1 MSAAVLLETR
11 DLRMHFEV
19 SRGLFGG
26 RGVVKAVDGVSLSVH
41 AGETLGL
48 VGESGCGK
56 STLGRA
62 ALRLYDPTSG
72 TIHFEGR
79 DITRA
84 SQASLRPLRRGMQ
97 MIFQDPYASLN
108 PRMRVRDIVGEAF
121 DIHGLAGSRDEREAR
136 VDALLTRVGL
146 RPEQGGR
153 YPHEFSGGQR
163 QRVGIARALAVS
175 PRFIVADEPIS
186 ALDVSIQAQIVNLL
200 KDLQEELG
208 LAYLFVAHDLHI
220 VRYLSRRIAVMYLGR
235 VVELGPSLELSEA
248 PRHPY
253 SKALLSAVPSPDP
266 TRRKV
271 RLPLEG
277 DVPSPLDPP
286 TGCAF
291 HPRCAIAE
299 KGRCDREVP
308 LLRELSEGHSVACH
322 LAE

>member
-1 MSAAVLLETR
+1 
-11 DLRMHFEV
+11 LRARP
-19 SRGLFGG
+19 SGSWAR
-26 RGVVKAVDGVSLSVH
+26 A
-41 AGETLGL
+41 
-48 VGESGCGK
+48 GCGK

-62 ALRLYDPTSG
+62 ALRLIDPRGG
-72 TIHFEGR
+72 TIRFEGATSPGSR
-79 DITRA
+79 QSA
-84 SQASLRPLRRGMQ
+84 LRPLRRRMQ

-108 PRMRVRDIVGEAF
+108 PRMRVRDIVGEAL
-121 DIHGLAGSRDEREAR
+121 DIHGLAPTRAARDAR
-136 VDALLTRVGL
+136 VDELLTRVGL
-146 RPEQGGR
+146 RAEQGDR

-235 VVELGPSLELSEA
+235 VVELGGAAEVSES

-253 SKALLSAVPSPDP
+253 TRALLSAVPSPDP
-266 TRRKV
+266 AKRRV

-277 DVPSPLDPP
+277 DVPSPLNPP
-286 TGCAF
+286 PGCAF
-291 HPRCAIAE
+291 HPRCAIAQ
-299 KGRCDREVP
+299 KGLCDKEIP
-308 LLRELSEGHSVACH
+308 TLRDLAPGHAVACH